1 VKIASVNWSHN
12 CSVTLLEDGEI
23 KFFLEEER
31 ISRVKYDE
39 YPFHVFNAL
48 KEYTDEIDYF
58 IVSGLT
64 TKFDSSWRKNT
75 KDKNDQIESLK
86 LFLYKFFKVKEVIID
101 YVHKHHMCHASCAF
115 YNSGFENA
123 VIIVLDALG
132 ADKNSLDEIES
143 GYSDCEAE
151 TVFEASYPSN
161 FKTIL
166 SNRYI
171 ERPDVPIQ
179 NQTVGLVFQIASEHC
194 GFYYLDGGKVM
205 GLSAFGKDSKLP
217 AFYLGDNMSSNSIYP
232 EFLFKNKTQFKKEDV
247 AFAAQRDTQK
257 RVDYLINKI
266 IKKTDN
272 KNYILTGGYAM
283 NCVNNY
289 RLVEKYKD
297 INFYIDPM
305 STDAGVSY
313 GAVKHFWHKLKND
326 NTVRKLKN
334 LYLGD
339 L

>member
-64 TKFDSSWRKNT
+64 TGFYFQWRKN
-75 KDKNDQIESLK
+75 NELVNNLK
-86 LFLYKFFKVKEVIID
+86 LFLYKFFKVKEVIIE
-101 YVHKHHMCHASCAF
+101 YVHKHHLCHASCAF
-115 YNSGFENA
+115 YNSGFKNA
-123 VIIVLDALG
+123 VVIVLDALG
-132 ADKNSLDEIES
+132 SNKNSLDEIES
-143 GYSDCEAE
+143 GYFDCEAE
-151 TVFEASYPSN
+151 TIFEASYPAN

-166 SNRYI
+166 SNRFI
-171 ERPDVPIQ
+171 ERPSVPVQ

-257 RVDYLINKI
+257 RVDYLIESVL
-266 IKKTDN
+266 KKTN
-272 KNYILTGGYAM
+272 TRNFILTGGYAM

-289 RLVEKYKD
+289 RLVKKYLD
-297 INFYIDPM
+297 INFYFEPM

-313 GAVKHFWHKLKND
+313 GAVKHFWHTLKND

-334 LYLGD
+334 VYLGD

>member
-64 TKFDSSWRKNT
+64 TGFYLQWRKN
-75 KDKNDQIESLK
+75 NELVNNLK
-86 LFLYKFFKVKEVIID
+86 LFLYKFFKVKEVIIE
-101 YVHKHHMCHASCAF
+101 YVHKHHLCHASCAF
-115 YNSGFENA
+115 YNSGFKNA
-123 VIIVLDALG
+123 VVIVLDALG

-143 GYSDCEAE
+143 GYYNCEAE

-257 RVDYLINKI
+257 RVDYLIESVL
-266 IKKTDN
+266 KKTN
-272 KNYILTGGYAM
+272 TRNFILTGGYAM

-289 RLVEKYKD
+289 RLVKKYLD
-297 INFYIDPM
+297 INFYLEPM

-326 NTVRKLKN
+326 DTIRKLKN
-334 LYLGD
+334 IYLGD

>member
-64 TKFDSSWRKNT
+64 TGFYLQWRKN
-75 KDKNDQIESLK
+75 NELVNNLK
-86 LFLYKFFKVKEVIID
+86 LFLYKFFKVKEVIIE
-101 YVHKHHMCHASCAF
+101 YVHKHHLCHASCAF
-115 YNSGFENA
+115 YNSGFKNA
-123 VIIVLDALG
+123 VVIVLDALG

-143 GYSDCEAE
+143 GYYNCEAE

-217 AFYLGDNMSSNSIYP
+217 AFYLGDNMSYNSIYP

-257 RVDYLINKI
+257 RVDYLIESVL
-266 IKKTDN
+266 KKQIQET
-272 KNYILTGGYAM
+272 L
-283 NCVNNY
+283 
-289 RLVEKYKD
+289 
-297 INFYIDPM
+297 F
-305 STDAGVSY
+305 
-313 GAVKHFWHKLKND
+313 
-326 NTVRKLKN
+326 
-334 LYLGD
+334 
-339 L
+339 

>member
-1 VKIASVNWSHN
+1 MKIASVNWSHN

-64 TKFDSSWRKNT
+64 TGFYFQWRKN
-75 KDKNDQIESLK
+75 NELVNNLK
-86 LFLYKFFKVKEVIID
+86 LFLYKFFKVKEVIIE
-101 YVHKHHMCHASCAF
+101 YVHKHHLCHASCAF
-115 YNSGFENA
+115 YNSGFKNA
-123 VIIVLDALG
+123 VVIVLDALG
-132 ADKNSLDEIES
+132 SNKNSLDEIES
-143 GYSDCEAE
+143 GYFDCEAE
-151 TVFEASYPSN
+151 TIFEASYPAN

-166 SNRYI
+166 SNRFI
-171 ERPDVPIQ
+171 ERPSVPVQ

-257 RVDYLINKI
+257 RVDYLIESVL
-266 IKKTDN
+266 KKTN
-272 KNYILTGGYAM
+272 TRNFILTGGYAM

-289 RLVEKYKD
+289 RLVKKYLD
-297 INFYIDPM
+297 INFYFEPM

-313 GAVKHFWHKLKND
+313 GAVKHFWHEIKSD
-326 NTVRKLKN
+326 TTIRKLKN
-334 LYLGD
+334 IYLGD

>member
-64 TKFDSSWRKNT
+64 TGFYLQWRKN
-75 KDKNDQIESLK
+75 NELVNNLK
-86 LFLYKFFKVKEVIID
+86 LFLYKFFKVKEVIIE
-101 YVHKHHMCHASCAF
+101 YVNKHHLCHASCAF
-115 YNSGFENA
+115 YNSGFKNA
-123 VIIVLDALG
+123 VVIVLDALG
-132 ADKNSLDEIES
+132 SNKNSLDEIES

-151 TVFEASYPSN
+151 TIFEASYPAN

-257 RVDYLINKI
+257 RVDYLIESVL
-266 IKKTDN
+266 KKTN
-272 KNYILTGGYAM
+272 TRNFILTGGYAM

-289 RLVEKYKD
+289 RLVKKYLD
-297 INFYIDPM
+297 INFYFEPM

-326 NTVRKLKN
+326 DTIRKLKN
-334 LYLGD
+334 IYLGD